1 MSNAIVC
8 QNIRVSGVVQG
19 VGFRPFVWRLARE
32 LGLAGWVRNDSRGVE
47 IEVRGAAA
55 KVRSLTERLEQEAP
69 PLARIN
75 SVVSRETAPAY
86 PGDDFVIIDSRSG
99 RAATMIGHD
108 TAVCRDCLTEMF
120 DPGNRRWRYAFTNC
134 TNCGPRY
141 TISRGLPYDRVRT
154 SLKPFALCPKCQ
166 CEYRRPEDRRFHAEA
181 NCCPKCGP
189 QLFLLDAEG
198 HRLADDPIAG
208 ALALLQQGKIVAIKG
223 LGGFHL
229 ACDARN
235 AVAVAVLRERKQR
248 DEKPFVVMLANAP
261 SAARLVQMGIGE
273 PGLMTLPTRPAILL
287 RKRGSCDEALPG
299 VAPGLAWLGVMLPYT
314 PLQFLLFHEAAK
326 RPAGLGWLERSQD
339 LALVMTSAN
348 PGGEPLVIGNSE
360 ALLRLYGIADA
371 FLMHDRD
378 IVTRCDDSVA
388 RITTGGLQFIRRAR
402 GYTPR
407 AIKMPVS
414 GPSVLAVGAWFKN
427 TICVT
432 RGDEAFVSQH
442 VGDLDNASVCNFLE
456 ECVEQLVKLL
466 GVEPAIVAHD
476 LHPDFHSTRFAA
488 DFAQQRRLP
497 LLGVQHHHA
506 HAAAVLA
513 EHGIE
518 GSTLALSLDGVGLG
532 TDGAAWGGE
541 LLRVDGAA
549 FERLGHLVPL
559 ALPGGDRAANE
570 PWRMAAAALHRLGR
584 TQEITERF
592 SGQQAAPAVAQMLVG
607 NIHCPPTTSMGRM
620 FDAAAGLLGVK
631 AVMAY
636 EGQAAMLMEGLA
648 QSYGDILPLDQGWRI
663 EDGRLDLLPLF
674 AVLADERNAERGA
687 ALFHATLAAAL
698 VDWLRVVAPGERAV
712 AGSGGCFLNE
722 VLVRALRSRLGA
734 QGIQLIEARQV
745 PPNDGGLAVGQAWV
759 ALQHLV
765 GRQGS
770 AGECA

>member
-1 MSNAIVC
+1 
-8 QNIRVSGVVQG
+8 
-19 VGFRPFVWRLARE
+19 
-32 LGLAGWVRNDSRGVE
+32 
-47 IEVRGAAA
+47 
-55 KVRSLTERLEQEAP
+55 
-69 PLARIN
+69 
-75 SVVSRETAPAY
+75 
-86 PGDDFVIIDSRSG
+86 
-99 RAATMIGHD
+99 
-108 TAVCRDCLTEMF
+108 
-120 DPGNRRWRYAFTNC
+120 
-134 TNCGPRY
+134 
-141 TISRGLPYDRVRT
+141 
-154 SLKPFALCPKCQ
+154 
-166 CEYRRPEDRRFHAEA
+166 
-181 NCCPKCGP
+181 
-189 QLFLLDAEG
+189 
-198 HRLADDPIAG
+198 
-208 ALALLQQGKIVAIKG
+208 
-223 LGGFHL
+223 
-229 ACDARN
+229 
-235 AVAVAVLRERKQR
+235 
-248 DEKPFVVMLANAP
+248 
-261 SAARLVQMGIGE
+261 
-273 PGLMTLPTRPAILL
+273 
-287 RKRGSCDEALPG
+287 
-299 VAPGLAWLGVMLPYT
+299 
-314 PLQFLLFHEAAK
+314 
-326 RPAGLGWLERSQD
+326 
-339 LALVMTSAN
+339 
-348 PGGEPLVIGNSE
+348 
-360 ALLRLYGIADA
+360 
-371 FLMHDRD
+371 
-378 IVTRCDDSVA
+378 
-388 RITTGGLQFIRRAR
+388 
-402 GYTPR
+402 
-407 AIKMPVS
+407 
-414 GPSVLAVGAWFKN
+414 
-427 TICVT
+427 
-432 RGDEAFVSQH
+432 
-442 VGDLDNASVCNFLE
+442 
-456 ECVEQLVKLL
+456 
-466 GVEPAIVAHD
+466 
-476 LHPDFHSTRFAA
+476 
-488 DFAQQRRLP
+488 LP

-674 AVLADERNAERGA
+674 AVLADERSAERGA

-770 AGECA
+770 AGGCA

>member
-1 MSNAIVC
+1 MSDQIVC
-8 QNIRVSGVVQG
+8 RNIRVSGVVQG

-47 IEVRGAAA
+47 IEVSGAPAQ
-55 KVRSLTERLEQEAP
+55 VMNLVERLEHDAP
-69 PLARIN
+69 PLAKVS
-75 SVVSRETAPAY
+75 SVVARDTALVRA
-86 PGDDFVIIDSRSG
+86 GEGFVIIDSRSG

-108 TAVCRDCLTEMF
+108 TAVCRDCLSEMF
-120 DPGNRRWRYAFTNC
+120 DPGSARWRYAFTNC

-154 SLKPFALCPKCQ
+154 SLKAFAMCPRCQ
-166 CEYRRPEDRRFHAEA
+166 CEYRRPEDRRFHTEA

-198 HRLADDPIAG
+198 HRVPGDPITATLSMLREG
-208 ALALLQQGKIVAIKG
+208 RIVAIKG

-229 ACDARN
+229 ACDARS
-235 AVAVAVLRERKQR
+235 AVAVSLLRERKQR
-248 DEKPFVVMLANAP
+248 DEKPFVVMLANAA
-261 SAARLVQMGIGE
+261 SAAHLVQMGIGE
-273 PGLMTLPTRPAILL
+273 PGLLALPTRPAILL
-287 RKRGSCDEALPG
+287 RKRSNCDEALPG

-314 PLQFLLFHEAAK
+314 PVQFLLFHEAAR
-326 RPAGLGWLERSQD
+326 RPAGTGWLERSQE

-348 PGGEPLVIGNSE
+348 PGGEPLVVGNSE

-407 AIKMPVS
+407 AIKLPVS
-414 GPSVLAVGAWFKN
+414 GPAVLAVGGWFKN

-442 VGDLDNASVCNFLE
+442 IGDLDNAAACDYLDETVA
-456 ECVEQLVKLL
+456 QMVKLL
-466 GVEPAIVAHD
+466 GVEPTVVAHD

-488 DFAQQRRLP
+488 DFAQQRCLP
-497 LLGVQHHHA
+497 QLGVQHHHA

-513 EHGIE
+513 EHGMQ
-518 GSTLALSLDGVGLG
+518 GPRLALSLDGVGLG
-532 TDGAAWGGE
+532 SDGTAWGGE
-541 LLRVDGAA
+541 LLRVDGASC
-549 FERLGHLVPL
+549 ERLGHLVPL

-584 TQEITERF
+584 GSEIADRF
-592 SGQQAAPAVAQMLVG
+592 VDHQAARAVAQMLAG
-607 NIHCPPTTSMGRM
+607 NLHCPPTTSMGRM
-620 FDAAAGLLGVK
+620 FDAAAGLLGIR

-636 EGQAAMLMEGLA
+636 EGQAAMLIEGLA
-648 QSYGDILPLDQGWRI
+648 QRYGDILPLDQGWTI
-663 EDGRLDLLPLF
+663 DQGRLDLLPLL

-687 ALFHATLAAAL
+687 ALFHATLVAAIA
-698 VDWLRVVAPGERAV
+698 DWVRVVAPDDKAV
-712 AGSGGCFLNE
+712 VASGGCFLNQ
-722 VLVRALRSRLGA
+722 VLMRGLRARLGA
-734 QGIQLIEARQV
+734 QGIRIIEARQV
-745 PPNDGGLAVGQAWV
+745 PPNDGGLAFGQAWV
-759 ALQHLV
+759 ALQHLL
-765 GRQGS
+765 RQ
-770 AGECA
+770 